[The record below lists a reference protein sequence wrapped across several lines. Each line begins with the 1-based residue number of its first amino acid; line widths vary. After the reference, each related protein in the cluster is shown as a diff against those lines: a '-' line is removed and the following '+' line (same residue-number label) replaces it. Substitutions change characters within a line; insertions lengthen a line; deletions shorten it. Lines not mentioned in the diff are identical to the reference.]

1 MPELHILRLIAS
13 WPNLVITNPKGFE
26 MKVAAVKEMGINPSR
41 YQFFCS
47 NCCKNSNSASLWERK
62 LNFIRG
68 GVGLMKSF

>member
-26 MKVAAVKEMGINPSR
+26 KKVAAVKEMGINPSR
-41 YQFFCS
+41 YQFFGAIVA
-47 NCCKNSNSASLWERK
+47 KIVMSASLWERK